1 MKRITS
7 REAKE
12 AENDPDAPV
21 PDFYAIS
28 REYPLPELTGFRS
41 KDGSGLP
48 DEAGMNG
55 SRADLDG
62 NLHAGN
68 RDQDIAALERRRQE
82 ILQRFS
88 SLQPGMNSAQ
98 GLADPNAAL
107 MMLLSMQQQQQ
118 QQQQQ
123 QLGAAPNLATTLA
136 ALTGGMNQ
144 GALAAG
150 NPFGFGNFGLG
161 GMAQA
166 QANPLAQFLSQYQQ
180 AGAAGSPFPAPAPAS
195 GLHGL
200 PLNISEMLGQN
211 PALAQSFAN
220 TSMQQM
226 SGNALTGQLSA
237 LLGGNMGSTAGA
249 AGGSANNTNSA
260 PNPFLMQQIL
270 SGGNGLN
277 GADFSAWLQP
287 QSAVA
292 STDPSGDERKT
303 AKEQGSPPLAS
314 IQNPSG
320 ALEALQRQLSGR
332 STANEMS
339 GNDPAPSAPAA
350 AASNEQADLQKMMF
364 ESGGTLTPAL
374 LALLQKQIQSSSQ
387 VSAPAAPPAPV
398 SAVPQAS
405 APGSGSSVPNNLL
418 SLFGFSSQPQMSG
431 ATTQAAQAPASQQD
445 DGQMQRQLLSALAAA
460 GAAGRSSNLP
470 APNAMNLN
478 LDLQQLLQAQ
488 MGGMSGLSNM
498 GSIAPS
504 KD

>member
-21 PDFYAIS
+21 PDFYSIS
-28 REYPLPELTGFRS
+28 REYPLPELTGFRP

-48 DEAGMNG
+48 DESGLNG

-62 NLHAGN
+62 NSHAGS

-107 MMLLSMQQQQQ
+107 MMLLGMQQQQQ
-118 QQQQQ
+118 QF
-123 QLGAAPNLATTLA
+123 GAAPNLAATLA

-144 GALAAG
+144 SA
-150 NPFGFGNFGLG
+150 NPFGYGNFGLN

-166 QANPLAQFLSQYQQ
+166 QANPLAQLLSQYQQ
-180 AGAAGSPFPAPAPAS
+180 AGTAGSPFPAPAPAS
-195 GLHGL
+195 SGVHGV
-200 PLNISEMLGQN
+200 PLNFSELLGQN
-211 PALAQSFAN
+211 PALAQSLASS
-220 TSMQQM
+220 SMQQI

-237 LLGGNMGSTAGA
+237 LLGANMGSTAGA
-249 AGGSANNTNSA
+249 AGGSANNSNNGA

-270 SGGNGLN
+270 SGNNGLN

-292 STDPSGDERKT
+292 SADASGDERK
-303 AKEQGSPPLAS
+303 AANDQVAPSGAS
-314 IQNPSG
+314 IQNPSS

-332 STANEMS
+332 GTSNEASVIDATAPP
-339 GNDPAPSAPAA
+339 PAT
-350 AASNEQADLQKMMF
+350 AASNEQADLEKMLL
-364 ESGGTLTPAL
+364 ESGGTLSPAL
-374 LALLQKQIQSSSQ
+374 LSLLQKQLQSSSQ
-387 VSAPAAPPAPV
+387 GSAPAPPAP
-398 SAVPQAS
+398 APAAAQAN
-405 APGSGSSVPNNLL
+405 APGSSAPNNLL
-418 SLFGFSSQPQMSG
+418 SLFGLYQQQTSG
-431 ATTQAAQAPASQQD
+431 ASTQAAQAPAPQQD

-460 GAAGRSSNLP
+460 GAGRSSNMP

-498 GSIAPS
+498 GPPAPAPS